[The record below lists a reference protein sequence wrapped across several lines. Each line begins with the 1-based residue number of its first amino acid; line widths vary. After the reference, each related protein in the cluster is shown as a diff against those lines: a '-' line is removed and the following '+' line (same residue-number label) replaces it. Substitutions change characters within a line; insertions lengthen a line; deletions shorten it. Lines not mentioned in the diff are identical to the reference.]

1 MYYDD
6 INVTK
11 RKTITNGEKYDFF
24 VYNLLPLEK
33 NFLRASLVKETQL
46 LAQIKNL
53 SCLMMKLEKC

>member
-24 VYNLLPLEK
+24 IYNLLPLEK
-33 NFLRASLVKETQL
+33 EFSKGKFGKGETVT
-46 LAQIKNL
+46 
-53 SCLMMKLEKC
+53 S